1 MRTQKNLFDKI
12 HSIVQ
17 LKPNDENI
25 LQKTIF
31 STENA
36 TAAFFVANYIN
47 KCFEKRKDI
56 IHQSCLMSTLLIRN
70 DVQN

>member
-17 LKPNDENI
+17 LNPDDENI

-47 KCFEKRKDI
+47 VLKNEKT
-56 IHQSCLMSTLLIRN
+56 SFTSLMSNVYTIN
-70 DVQN
+70 T